1 MRLKLNKGFSFVEV
15 LITVGILTST
25 VVFIF
30 RAFGAALNSARFS
43 QNLLQASY
51 LAENKIWEIK
61 HQAGDLPKDESGK
74 EDYPANRQ
82 FKWRWA
88 KSDLAGQNLSLVNF
102 TVSWK
107 EKAREKDYEISL
119 LSYLPVSP

>member
-1 MRLKLNKGFSFVEV
+1 MELSKGFSLLEV
-15 LITVGILTST
+15 LITVGILAS
-25 VVFIF
+25 VIVFIF

-61 HQAGDLPKDESGK
+61 HRAGDLPKDESGK
-74 EDYPANRQ
+74 EDYPAGRQ
-82 FKWRWA
+82 FNWRWQ
-88 KSDLAGQNLSLVNF
+88 KSDLAGQNLSLLNF

-107 EKAREKDYEISL
+107 EKAREKDYEIFL
-119 LSYLPVSP
+119 LSCLSAP